1 MSDRDIKIR
10 MATSRDSDRI
20 VAFLQAMAV
29 ETEGKH
35 LDVEVLRAGAR
46 DALKDLSRCAYYLA
60 EVDGAVVG
68 QTMVTTEWSDW
79 RNGLWWWIQSVYVH
93 PEYRGHGIFRALYRH
108 VEQQARDRP
117 DVVGLRLYVHRDN
130 ATAQQVYG
138 RLGMQDAEYLVYE
151 CETA

>member
-10 MATSRDSDRI
+10 MATSGDSDRI

-79 RNGLWWWIQSVYVH
+79 RNGFFWWIQSVYVE
-93 PEYRGHGIFRALYRH
+93 PESRRIGVFRLLYDHIRRL
-108 VEQQARDRP
+108 ARDRG
-117 DVVGLRLYVHRDN
+117 DVCGLRLYVHRDN
-130 ATAQQVYG
+130 VGALKTYDD
-138 RLGMQDAEYLVYE
+138 LGMTLTEYQV
-151 CETA
+151 CEESW